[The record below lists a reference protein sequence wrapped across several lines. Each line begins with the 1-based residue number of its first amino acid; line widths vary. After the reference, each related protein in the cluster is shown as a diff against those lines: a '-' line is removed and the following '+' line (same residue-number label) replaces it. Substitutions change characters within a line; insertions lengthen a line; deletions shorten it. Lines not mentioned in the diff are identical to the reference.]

1 MATSIVRS
9 RHGNTEGER
18 TLFRCAGK
26 DILAIFWRYSGE
38 IPVRGSERS
47 SSIGCFFREGS
58 TLRFALRLIWG
69 FGRPFAALL
78 EEFEAHD
85 GPAQKRAPIDDSRTR
100 PEVATNRL
108 EQQEGS
114 WFPKALRGD
123 TSAARTDILS
133 GGSFGAPG
141 PAQVNQF
148 DRFRHAGPGLPAGL
162 SIGPSERFAGL

>member
-1 MATSIVRS
+1 MATSIVRG
-9 RHGNTEGER
+9 RHGDTTGER

-26 DILAIFWRYSGE
+26 DIWAIFGE
-38 IPVRGSERS
+38 VSVRGSERRFEE
-47 SSIGCFFREGS
+47 GCFF
-58 TLRFALRLIWG
+58 LRFARRLIWG

-85 GPAQKRAPIDDSRTR
+85 GPAQERAPIDDARAR
-100 PEVATNRL
+100 PEVAANRL

-123 TSAARTDILS
+123 ASAARTNILS
-133 GGSFGAPG
+133 GRGFGAPG
-141 PAQVNQF
+141 PAQVNEF
-148 DRFRHAGPGLPAGL
+148 HRFGHAGPGLPAGL

>member
-18 TLFRCAGK
+18 TLFQCAGK
-26 DILAIFWRYSGE
+26 DIL
-38 IPVRGSERS
+38 RGSERN
-47 SSIGCFFREGS
+47 SSIRCFFREGS

-69 FGRPFAALL
+69 FGRPLAALL

-85 GPAQKRAPIDDSRTR
+85 GPAQKRAPIDDARAR
-100 PEVATNRL
+100 PEVAANRL

-123 TSAARTDILS
+123 ASAARTNILS
-133 GGSFGAPG
+133 GRGFGAPG
-141 PAQVNQF
+141 PAQVNEF
-148 DRFRHAGPGLPAGL
+148 HRFGHAGPGLPAGL
-162 SIGPSERFAGL
+162 SIGPRERFAGL